1 MQIQSA
7 PFILASDLFKGF
19 DALRDI
25 FTNHCGQLSWGTAN
39 RTLVDFGTIYSI
51 IEENTHEEVEALF
64 LEFQKKTEEIEID
77 MYIDL
82 EN

>member
-25 FTNHCGQLSWGTAN
+25 FAQHCGNITWGGAN

-51 IEENTHEEVEALF
+51 IEENTHEEIEALF
-64 LEFQKKTEEIEID
+64 LEFQQKTEEIEIG